1 MLKSIRW
8 LLIVCFSGF
17 ISASAQQNI
26 QRNYQVN
33 SSIPYI
39 PIEGEGT
46 LLPLGNEEY
55 TGALSIG
62 FPFEFFGQRYSHFY
76 LSANGFMSF
85 SPLPDAGCCEGKL
98 LPKKDNYNN
107 LIAFAWSNNSPQ
119 AGGTINYFTEGNT
132 GSRHL
137 VINFNSIKHHSTG
150 FALTVQLVLYEGS
163 NTIEIYTKELNA
175 STAIYTQGIENQ
187 TGDVAFF
194 VPGRNNTTWPTPET
208 NEAVRFTP
216 QLYNNDAGVESIPAS
231 TEFLC
236 SGSNKLETI
245 IRNYGTNTI
254 NTVTVFWKYNGVA
267 QTPVV
272 WNTPLPSYAS
282 GDSSRATVVL
292 GNRDFNNAETFDL
305 KVWTAFPNGTTDTL
319 NNNDT
324 LSVAGR
330 VALGGTYTIGGSNPD
345 FASFAAAVAALK
357 NNGVCKPVVFNI
369 RNGIYTEQVSI
380 PQILN
385 TSDANTITF
394 QAESGNTADVSLR
407 FSANT
412 THNYTLQ
419 LDGADHV
426 IVRNITILSQNTS
439 FGRVVDIR
447 AGASYNQF
455 QQCVMKGAAVNSGVD
470 NLAVVYSLQSNQPES
485 ATYNSLAYDND
496 NSFRDNVIEGG
507 SFGMWFSATGAGER
521 NLIVQNNQFVN
532 QSYHA
537 LYLTGQ
543 KGVQIVANRINTAS
557 NQLSF
562 RGIYTDNAND
572 NFIIAK
578 NTINLSAGT
587 GIHVTNS
594 RNGILANNAI
604 SIGGNSIAYG
614 IQVYT
619 SSNNVG
625 VLHNN
630 INITS
635 THATEGR
642 CIQVVSAN
650 TIVHN
655 NILQNAG
662 SGYAIHVTSGTV
674 ASDYNCFFIKG
685 NALGFFNAVYATLAD
700 WQLATGQDEHS
711 LVTDPLFTSTN
722 DLHVNK
728 ALLKN
733 AGIFHTEV
741 TDDIDGQSRDNQ
753 PDIGADEFE
762 PTGENVEL
770 LFLHQPKPPFTAGT
784 YPIVAGIRNSGA
796 SALTSLDISW
806 QVNGV
811 NQPVHHWTGS
821 LATGSV
827 DSVNLGNID
836 FNAIASYRIK
846 AWVSNPNNTSDIEL
860 KNDTIQNPV
869 IYVALNGTYTIGGVS
884 PNFTT
889 FQQAADALNTG
900 GVLGGVTFNVR
911 NGTYIQQVSLGSF
924 VGNACNIP
932 VVFQA
937 ESGDSTA
944 VILQYTANNFN
955 ANYTLRLD
963 GADGIQF
970 RKMTIKALNTSNG
983 RVVEL
988 TNGARCNQF
997 VSCILQSVNTTATGN
1012 GLAVVFSSSGADQS
1026 DNENDNTFYNNK
1038 FIGGSYGLH
1047 FLGFVLSNA
1056 QLETNNTIADNLFEN
1071 QRYRGI
1077 YLKNQTSVT
1086 LRGNKIITN
1095 STNTTFEGVDLDFIR
1110 GKSLIEKNT
1119 ISIAN
1124 GGYGIHINDGAGN
1137 DSGNN
1142 IVIVNN
1148 FVSVLGNS
1156 SGYGIVTEK
1165 ASRCN
1170 IQHNN
1175 VHVATSAE
1183 GYAYQITSSNLVSV
1197 INNIFA
1203 NTKTGYA
1210 LYLETATNFTSD
1222 YNDLYSAANVANRD
1236 GVISVTLDQWK
1247 ASSGLDSHSI
1257 SGNPLFKSATD
1268 LHVNKALLNN
1278 AALKINT
1285 VTDDIDGE
1293 ARSATP
1299 DIGADEF
1306 VPTGENAEFVFFKR
1320 PPLPFAPGT
1329 YPVRAGIR
1337 NSGVSTLTSV
1347 DITWRVN
1354 GVVQPVFHW
1363 TGSLP
1368 TGSIDTVALGNF
1380 AFTSRTEGY
1389 QIKAWT
1395 SNPNNTSDIE
1405 LQNDTL
1411 QVPLFY
1417 TGLEGAYT
1425 IGGVAPDFKT
1435 FAQAVSALNNGGVV
1449 GPVTFNARSN
1459 IYNEQL
1465 LIQSF
1470 PGNDCSRPVIF
1481 QSEAGDSTAVVL
1493 EYNSTASANY
1503 IVRLQGARGVELRK
1517 MTLKALHNTYGR
1529 AIDFQN
1535 FSVCNKVTS
1544 CVLQGLATTVAGDT
1558 RTLAYYS
1565 AIGANTISSSNAFT
1579 KNRFTGGSTGLY
1591 YKGFDPA
1598 NIASETGLIVQ
1609 DNYFENQRTGGMRV
1623 EFIRVPLIQR
1633 NTVMT
1638 NSTASD
1644 FIGLGLYTCH
1654 AGTRIEKNKVTLDNT
1669 GYGIFVSQCQGNN
1682 LGELQAANNVISI
1695 GGSGN
1700 AYGFYISG
1708 GTRLNFYYNSVNI
1721 RSTHATN
1728 GNSFYGNTIST
1739 VRLVNNI
1746 FANTGAG
1753 YAVNLIGITGTSY
1766 FNHNNLYS
1774 QGVNLG
1780 SWNSQNHTS
1789 LSAWQ
1794 SATGRDANSISADP
1808 QFVSPTD
1815 LHVKAVALDK
1825 KAEVIA
1831 TVSDDIDGQLRST
1844 LTPDIGADE
1853 MNTASSDADIV
1864 DIIPPAKPFLAGEHP
1879 VKVVLLNNASQP
1891 LSNVDIHWSVNDSI
1905 QQVYHWTGTLVT
1917 GDTTLVNIGR
1927 FNFNLGKGYSIEAWS
1942 ALPNGVPDEE
1952 TSNDSARVENL
1963 FVALAGSYTIGGSAP
1978 HFTTISEA
1986 VNFLVKG
1993 SITDSVQFLIRPGT
2007 YTGQVTIPF
2016 IQGSSASKTITFRS
2030 ESGNNTDVNIRFAT
2044 TSANNYVIQLNGA
2057 DYIRLRDLQ
2066 IETTGTTTGV
2076 VLDMRNGAS
2085 DNSVVNTVLKG
2096 IETSTIAANLAVI
2109 NAPNSG
2115 GGNNTF
2121 IANRIERG
2129 SYGLNYSGST
2139 NREAGTVVRGNTFS
2153 GQSQTAV
2160 QLWSHE
2166 APVISGNTIVSGT
2179 RPVDFYGINLQ
2190 GCYNAT
2196 RIEANTIN
2204 LHRGTGIY
2212 LSGCTATSLLRAVT
2226 VNNFVSIGGTGT
2238 AIGIDLNSSNYH
2250 DLYYNSVN
2258 VRSTHL
2264 TNGKALKISNSAQIR
2279 ILNNIV
2285 SNKGGGYAIALDNV
2299 TAYESDYNDLF
2310 TTGSVLGSISTTNYS
2325 NLSAWVTATGKDIHS
2340 LSVNP
2345 AFDPDTDVHVSEAT
2359 LNNVA
2364 TPIAGI
2370 TVDIDNEVRDA
2381 THPDIGADEFH
2392 PSVANDA
2399 GVVAITHPTM
2409 PFTPGNQPVNVVVR
2423 NHGALALTQVTIQWA
2438 INGAQQPDFSW
2449 TGTVQS
2455 GKEEM
2460 VTLGIKEFNSSQ
2472 QYDIKAWT
2480 INPNGQP
2487 DTVNTND
2494 TTHVYQLYAGV
2505 GGVYTI
2511 GGSNPDFATFNDAV
2525 TALKNGGVTGAV
2537 TFNVRNGTYRE
2548 KIIIP
2553 SILGAAPDKR
2563 IVFTAESKDST
2574 QVIVS
2579 PFSSG
2584 NNDFTMQLAG
2594 ADYFTFD
2601 HLTITIEG
2609 NSFSRIIEFR
2619 AESNSNIFTSNI
2631 IRAPHQNITYTLV
2644 YAQPNSVNDHIHF
2657 INNRFVNGYYAVDY
2671 NGSDNAN
2678 PAKDI
2683 VIQNNTFE
2691 NQNQGAIRGTFLD
2704 APKIR
2709 SNRIVT
2715 GTTRT
2720 DYAAIFLD
2728 RSTNDFKIE
2737 KNRINV
2743 SNGGYGISIQ
2753 YTNTFFSTRGKVVNN
2768 FITVG
2773 GAGIAQGIRVYESS
2787 NHDVHFN
2794 AVNITGTHATLGRAF
2809 YSYPSTNINLLNNI
2823 FSNSGGGYAIYT
2835 ENASSISVSNYNNLH
2850 TIGSVL
2856 GYWSGNRATLHDWR
2870 NASAKDAQSLSVD
2883 PVFYSDEDL
2892 HVAEILLDGAA
2903 TPVAGVTDDIDGEIR
2918 NVNHPDIGA
2927 DEVTFMTNDIGIT
2940 QLVTPATGCE
2950 LDSASSVTVK
2960 ITNFGSDP
2968 KTGFVVGYII
2978 NGAESM
2984 EENVGNLVLQPG
2996 KKSEYTFT
3004 TRANLYAHGSYTIH
3018 AYTKLPGDQRIG
3030 NDTLISNIVNHH
3042 RLDSAHWDLLPADS
3056 ALTLSPPVTFSWMPV
3071 QYAERY
3077 DLYIWPETSQVPVT
3091 PTVANIQKL
3100 NYTYDD
3106 ELNYGVRYRWKLV
3119 AKNYCTSLSSPD
3131 QIFAIRHLPD
3141 LVVNNIQ
3148 VPSSASSGQ
3157 QTQVTWEVINAGAG
3171 DTQAARWVDGVYLS
3185 SDTTYHYDTD
3195 LYVGKAANFSA
3206 LPAGERYT
3214 STLTFNVPQGI
3225 AGNYYVLVRADQ
3237 HTTMPESREDN
3248 NMQRSLALPITLTPH
3263 PDLQVTRIISPELV
3277 FSGQEINVTWT
3288 VKNSGMART
3297 ADTEWYDKIYFS
3309 KSEQFTGGNN
3319 GVRVKHTGELLSD
3332 SAYTVTK
3339 AIKIP
3344 DGIFGKYFIYV
3355 QADCHDK
3362 IYEHAYEANNVTRSD
3377 SVQVILTPPADYVV
3391 TEISVAP
3398 SASNRQ
3404 KILVQWTVKN
3414 QGGSRPP
3421 VPNSKDALYLSTKS
3435 GNTNLTDSVYLG
3447 AFIHSGGLAPEES
3460 YRGEKVITIPEH
3472 ITGTYYLYV
3481 KTDYHSQVFEYT
3493 NEHNNVTV
3501 SNAIAVVQPDLVVS
3515 SVAVT
3520 GNASGKLSS
3529 LQYTVK
3535 NTGPGILFKTKWKDK
3550 IYISQSSVFNMASAV
3565 LVDSLEHNAAFAIHD
3580 SVVMQKNVR
3589 LPEGISGTHYVH
3601 VFTDNENT
3609 VYEGSAEANN
3619 ITSRA
3624 LTVTLSPWADLQ
3636 VVSIVHPDTVE
3647 AGLRLPA
3654 TVVITN
3660 RGEAATPVTA
3670 WNDKVL
3676 ISLDSVLNSNAVV
3689 VGEVLRTNAL
3699 ETDSSYQA
3707 SLATLTLPAK
3717 LKKGYYY
3724 LYVVADADAQVYE
3737 HTNEGNN
3744 SARSRRMYVNAYP
3757 PVDLVASQLSYTG
3770 EVASGKQ
3777 LSIRWTVTNNS
3788 EVVTPATWWVDAV
3801 VLSADTLADL
3811 DDLVLAEV
3819 KHEGDLSAGH
3829 PYHATAQVTLP
3840 NGISGPYYVL
3850 VVADRNTAI
3859 LDVDPGNNVAATGV
3873 NVVLTK
3879 SPDLT
3884 IPVLTTPAAG
3894 ITGQPVSFSFTV
3906 KNTGEGPTV
3915 KESWTDKVFLS
3926 SDNILN
3932 NHDVMLG
3939 SWVRTGKLVAG
3950 ASYTVDAEVSLPPSI
3965 SGNYVLLVK
3974 TDNNNVEYEHQAE
3987 QNNTKGSV
3995 ITITQPLA
4003 SDLIVTGITLPG
4015 EAFAGETVSLEW
4027 TLKNN
4032 SVNPAE
4038 GLMSEALYLSADTLW
4053 DINDVLI
4060 GTYSIDATISPGASL
4075 SRSVSATLPGMALG
4089 NYYVICKTDLLN
4101 NIHESNNDNNVKA
4114 SGDYI
4119 TVSVPELMFYQPLT
4133 ATLTKA
4139 KSLYYRLEVPAALQG
4154 ESLYITLEGDSLNG
4168 SNEFYIRYG
4177 DVPDRVKFDFAHD
4190 NPFQGEQEIVIPE
4203 AEAGTYYLMVYG
4215 SSRTAAD
4222 QPVTLLAKV
4231 LHFEIRSVAAKKGG
4245 NTGSV
4250 TVQVNGSK
4258 LTENMKVMLTKGS
4271 TSLVAEAIQV
4281 VNSTRVYATFNLQGA
4296 ALGLYNLMAVNE
4308 ASDTARLENGFEVEE
4323 GRAPQLLTRVVA
4335 PPFASRWHLISVRI
4349 EFSNGGNV
4357 NIENPVVQVISAG
4370 RAPISFTELGLRNR
4384 QTELLVPLHEF
4395 KGPQGFLRPGA
4406 SGSLV
4411 FFAAPGPNLSFIVV
4425 PQTNKIQ

>member
-1 MLKSIRW
+1 
-8 LLIVCFSGF
+8 LIVCLSGF
-17 ISASAQQNI
+17 ISVSAQQNI

-46 LLPLGNEEY
+46 LLTLGNEEY

-76 LSANGFMSF
+76 LSANGFISF
-85 SPLPDAGCCEGKL
+85 SSLPDAGCCEGKL

-119 AGGTINYFTEGNT
+119 AGGKINYFMEGIP

-137 VINFNSIKHHSTG
+137 VINFNNIKHHSTG

-187 TGDVAFF
+187 TGDAAFF
-194 VPGRNNTTWPTPET
+194 VPGRNNTTWPTTST

-216 QLYNNDAGVESIPAS
+216 LPYNNDAGVESIPAS
-231 TEFLC
+231 TAFMC
-236 SGSNKLETI
+236 SGNNKLEAI
-245 IRNYGTNTI
+245 IRNYGTNPL

-282 GDSSRATVVL
+282 GDSSRATVAL
-292 GNRDFNNAETFDL
+292 GNRNFNNAETFDL

-345 FASFAAAVAALK
+345 FATFAAAITALK

-380 PQILN
+380 PQIFN
-385 TSDANTITF
+385 TSDVNTITF

-426 IVRNITILSQNTS
+426 IVRNITILSQNTT
-439 FGRVVDIR
+439 FGRVIDIR

-455 QQCVMKGAAVNSGVD
+455 QQCVMKGAAVNSGID

-507 SFGMWFSATGAGER
+507 SFGMWFSATGVGER

-537 LYLTGQ
+537 LYITGQ
-543 KGVQIVANRINTAS
+543 KGVQIMANQINTAS

-578 NTINLSAGT
+578 NTINLFTGT

-650 TIVHN
+650 AIVHN

-674 ASDYNCFFIKG
+674 ASDYNCFYIKG

-700 WQLATGQDEHS
+700 WQLATGQDAHS

-728 ALLKN
+728 ALLKK
-733 AGIFHTEV
+733 AGIFHAEV

-762 PTGENVEL
+762 PTGENAEL
-770 LFLHQPKPPFTAGT
+770 LFVAQPKLPFAAGS

-796 SALTSLDISW
+796 STLTSLDISW

-811 NQPVHHWTGS
+811 DQPVHHWTGS
-821 LATGSV
+821 LATGNK
-827 DSVNLGNID
+827 DSVFLGNVN

-869 IYVALNGTYTIGGVS
+869 VNTALQGTYTIGGAS
-884 PNFTT
+884 PHFAT

-900 GVLGGVTFNVR
+900 GIAGAVTFNVR

-924 VGNACNIP
+924 VGNACDTP

-937 ESGDSTA
+937 ESGDSTK
-944 VILQYTANNFN
+944 VILQYTATNSA

-970 RKMTIKALNTSNG
+970 RKMTIKALSTTNG

-988 TNGARCNQF
+988 NNGARCNQF

-1012 GLAVVFSSSGADQS
+1012 GLAVVFSNSGADQS

-1038 FIGGSYGLH
+1038 FIGGSYGLY

-1071 QRYRGI
+1071 QRNRGI
-1077 YLKNQTSVT
+1077 YLKNQTNVT

-1095 STNTTFEGVDLDFIR
+1095 STNTTFEGIDLDFIR

-1124 GGYGIHINDGAGN
+1124 GGYGLHVNDGAGN
-1137 DSGNN
+1137 DSGNV
-1142 IVIVNN
+1142 VILNN
-1148 FVSVLGNS
+1148 FISVLGTS
-1156 SGYGIVTEK
+1156 KGYGIVTERS
-1165 ASRCN
+1165 SRCY
-1170 IQHNN
+1170 IYHNN
-1175 VHVATSAE
+1175 VHVATQAE
-1183 GYAYQITSSNLVSV
+1183 GYAYQVTSSNLISA

-1210 LYLETATNFTSD
+1210 LFIESVTNLSSD
-1222 YNDLYSAANVANRD
+1222 YNDLYSVNNIVSRNS
-1236 GVISVTLDQWK
+1236 VISATLEQWK
-1247 ASSGLDSHSI
+1247 ASSGLDGHSI

-1285 VTDDIDGE
+1285 VTEDIDGE
-1293 ARSATP
+1293 SRSATP

-1306 VPTGENAEFVFFKR
+1306 EPTGENAELVFFER
-1320 PPLPFAPGT
+1320 PSLPFEAGV
-1329 YPVRAGIR
+1329 YPVRAAIR
-1337 NSGVSTLTSV
+1337 NSGGPTLTTV

-1363 TGSLP
+1363 TGSLS
-1368 TGSIDTVALGNF
+1368 TGSMDTVALGDF
-1380 AFTSRTEGY
+1380 AFTSKTEGY
-1389 QIKAWT
+1389 QIKVWT
-1395 SNPNNTSDIE
+1395 SNPNNASDIE
-1405 LQNDTL
+1405 LQNDSL

-1417 TGLEGAYT
+1417 TGLQGAYT
-1425 IGGVAPDFKT
+1425 LGGLTPDFKT
-1435 FAQAVSALNNGGVV
+1435 FNQAISALNYGGVT
-1449 GPVTFNARSN
+1449 GPVTFNVRSN

-1465 LIQSF
+1465 LIQAF

-1503 IVRLQGARGVELRK
+1503 IVRLQGARGVEIGK

-1558 RTLAYYS
+1558 RALAYYS

-1609 DNYFENQRTGGMRV
+1609 DNYFENQRTGAMRV

-1654 AGTRIEKNKVTLDNT
+1654 AGTRIEKNKITLDNT

-1700 AYGFYISG
+1700 AYGFYIGG

-1728 GNSFYGNTIST
+1728 GNALYGNGVST
-1739 VRLVNNI
+1739 LKLVNNI
-1746 FANTGAG
+1746 FANTGTG
-1753 YAVNLIGITGTSY
+1753 YAVNLIGIIGTSY
-1766 FNHNNLYS
+1766 FNRNNLYS

-1780 SWNSQNHTS
+1780 TWNSQNYTN
-1789 LSAWQ
+1789 LQAWQ
-1794 SATGRDANSISADP
+1794 SATGRDINSVSADP

-1831 TVSDDIDGQLRST
+1831 SVSDDIDGQLRST

-1853 MNTASSDADIV
+1853 MNTASSDADVV
-1864 DIIPPAKPFLAGEHP
+1864 DIIPPAKPFRAGEHP

-1917 GDTTLVNIGR
+1917 GDTTLVNIGS

-1978 HFTTISEA
+1978 HFTTISEV
-1986 VNFLVKG
+1986 VNFLVNG
-1993 SITDSVQFLIRPGT
+1993 SVADSVQFLIRPGT

-2030 ESGNNTDVNIRFAT
+2030 ESGNNTDVKIIFAT
-2044 TSANNYVIQLNGA
+2044 TSTNSYVIQLNGA

-2066 IETTGTTTGV
+2066 VEATGTSWGTAV
-2076 VLDMRNGAS
+2076 DIRNGAS
-2085 DNSVVNTVLKG
+2085 DNIISNTILRG
-2096 IETSTIAANLAVI
+2096 IETSTTAANLAVI
-2109 NAPNSG
+2109 YASNSG

-2129 SYGLNYSGST
+2129 SYGLHYSSST
-2139 NREAGTVVRGNTFS
+2139 NREVGTLVLGNTFS

-2179 RPVDFYGINLQ
+2179 RPVDFYGIHLQ
-2190 GCYNAT
+2190 LCNNAT

-2204 LHRGTGIY
+2204 MHRGTGIY
-2212 LSGCTATSLLRAVT
+2212 VNGCQATPSLRAVM
-2226 VNNFVSIGGTGT
+2226 VNNFVSIGGTGV
-2238 AIGIDLNSSNYH
+2238 AVGIDMNSSNYH
-2250 DLYYNSVN
+2250 DIFFNSVN
-2258 VRSTHL
+2258 IRSTHL
-2264 TNGKALKISNSAQIR
+2264 TNGKALKISNSTQTR

-2285 SNKGGGYAIALDNV
+2285 SNKGGGHAIALDAV
-2299 TAYESDYNDLF
+2299 TAYECDYNDLF
-2310 TTGSVLGSISTTNYS
+2310 TTGTVLGNISSTNY
-2325 NLSAWVTATGKDIHS
+2325 NTLEAWITATGKDIHS

-2345 AFDPDTDVHVSEAT
+2345 AFDPDTDVHVNEAA
-2359 LNNVA
+2359 LNNA
-2364 TPIAGI
+2364 AISIPEIS
-2370 TVDIDNEVRDA
+2370 VDIDNELRDV

-2399 GVVAITHPTM
+2399 GVVAITNPTM

-2423 NHGALALTQVTIQWA
+2423 NHGALALTQVTILWA

-2460 VTLGIKEFNSSQ
+2460 VTLGIKEFKSSQ

-2494 TTHVYQLYAGV
+2494 TTHVQQLYAGV

-2525 TALKNGGVTGAV
+2525 TALKHGGITNAV

-2548 KIIIP
+2548 KVIIP
-2553 SILGAAPDKR
+2553 SILGASPNKR

-2574 QVIVS
+2574 QVILS
-2579 PFSSG
+2579 PVSSG
-2584 NNDFTMQLAG
+2584 IDDFTMQLTG
-2594 ADYFTFD
+2594 AAYFTFD

-2609 NSFSRIIEFR
+2609 NSFSRIIDFR
-2619 AESNSNIFTSNI
+2619 AASNNNIFASNI
-2631 IRAPHQNITYTLV
+2631 IRAPNENTTYTLV
-2644 YAQPNSVNDHIHF
+2644 YASANSVNDHTHF
-2657 INNRFVNGYYAVDY
+2657 INNRFVNGANAIDY
-2671 NGSDNAN
+2671 SGAN
-2678 PAKDI
+2678 NFSLAKNFI
-2683 VIQNNTFE
+2683 IQNNSFE
-2691 NQNQGAIRGTFLD
+2691 NQSRGAIRATLLD
-2704 APKIR
+2704 APQILG
-2709 SNRIVT
+2709 NHIVA
-2715 GTTRT
+2715 GTTRNDFT
-2720 DYAAIFLD
+2720 GIFLD
-2728 RSTNDFKIE
+2728 RNFNDFRVE
-2737 KNRINV
+2737 KNRIHIP
-2743 SNGGYGISIQ
+2743 NGGYGISVQ
-2753 YTNTFFSTRGKVVNN
+2753 TSNTLFSTRGKIVNN
-2768 FITVG
+2768 FVSIG
-2773 GAGIAQGIRVYESS
+2773 GVGIAQGIRLHESS
-2787 NHDVHFN
+2787 NHDVLFN
-2794 AVNITGTHATLGRAF
+2794 AVHITSTHATLGRAF
-2809 YSYPSTNINLLNNI
+2809 YCYPSPNTNLLNNI

-2835 ENASSISVSNYNNLH
+2835 DDASSISVSNYNDLH
-2850 TIGSVL
+2850 TIGATL
-2856 GYWSGNRATLHDWR
+2856 GYWSGNRATLQDWR

-2892 HVAEILLDGAA
+2892 HVAEILLDGAG
-2903 TPVAGVTDDIDGEIR
+2903 TPVAGVTDDIDGEMR
-2918 NVNHPDIGA
+2918 NVNNPDIGA
-2927 DEVTFMTNDIGIT
+2927 DEVSFMTNDIGIT
-2940 QLVTPATGCE
+2940 QLVTPVTGCE
-2950 LDSASSVTVK
+2950 LDSVSTVTVK
-2960 ITNFGSDP
+2960 ITNFGSEP
-2968 KTGFVVGYII
+2968 KTGFVVGYIL
-2978 NGAESM
+2978 NGAEPI
-2984 EENVGNLVLQPG
+2984 EENVGNLVIQPG
-2996 KKSEYTFT
+2996 KKSDYTFA
-3004 TRANLYAHGSYTIH
+3004 TRANLYAHGSYIIH
-3018 AYTKLPGDQRIG
+3018 AYTKLPGDPRIG
-3030 NDTLISNIVNHH
+3030 NDTLRSTIVNHH
-3042 RLDSAHWDLLPADS
+3042 RLDTAHWDLLPADS
-3056 ALTLSPPVTFSWMPV
+3056 ALTLSPPVTFSWMPI

-3077 DLYIWPETSQVPVT
+3077 DLYIWPETSQVPAT

-3119 AKNYCTSLSSPD
+3119 AKNYCTSLSSPE

-3157 QTQVTWEVINAGAG
+3157 QIQVTWEVINAGAG
-3171 DTQAARWVDGVYLS
+3171 DTQAARWVDAVYLS

-3214 STLTFNVPQGI
+3214 NTLTFNVPQGI
-3225 AGNYYVLVRADQ
+3225 AGNYYILVRTNQ
-3237 HTTMPESREDN
+3237 HRSLQEVREDN
-3248 NMQRSLALPITLTPH
+3248 NMQRSYPIGITLTPH
-3263 PDLQVTRIISPELV
+3263 VDLQVTRIISPELV
-3277 FSGQEINVTWT
+3277 FSGQEVDVIWT
-3288 VKNSGMART
+3288 VRNSGMART
-3297 ADTEWYDKIYFS
+3297 GHTEWYDKIYFS
-3309 KSEQFTGGNN
+3309 KSEQFTGGND

-3344 DGIFGKYFIYV
+3344 EGIFGRYFIYV

-3377 SVQVILTPPADYVV
+3377 SLQVILTPPADYVV

-3398 SASNRQ
+3398 SASNLQ

-3421 VPNSKDALYLSTKS
+3421 VSNSKDALYLSTQS
-3435 GNTNLTDSVYLG
+3435 SNANLSDFLYLG
-3447 AFIHSGGLAPEES
+3447 AFIHNGGLAPGES
-3460 YRGEKVITIPEH
+3460 YHGTKEITIPAQ
-3472 ITGTYYLYV
+3472 ITGTYYLHV
-3481 KTDYHSQVFEYT
+3481 KTDYRSQVFEYT
-3493 NEHNNVTV
+3493 NEHNNVMV
-3501 SNAIAVVQPDLVVS
+3501 SNAIAVVQPDLIVS
-3515 SVAVT
+3515 SVAIT
-3520 GNASGKLSS
+3520 GNTSGKLSS
-3529 LQYTVK
+3529 LQYTIK

-3550 IYISQSSVFNMASAV
+3550 MYISLSPVFNMAHAV
-3565 LVDSLEHNAAFAIHD
+3565 LMDSLEHNAAFAIHD
-3580 SVVMQKNVR
+3580 SVVVQKNVR
-3589 LPEGISGTHYVH
+3589 LPEGISGTQYVH
-3601 VFTDNENT
+3601 VLTDNENT
-3609 VYEGSAEANN
+3609 VYEGSAEGNN
-3619 ITSRA
+3619 IASRA

-3636 VVSIVHPDTVE
+3636 VVSIAHPDTVE
-3647 AGLRLPA
+3647 AGLKLPA

-3660 RGEAATPVTA
+3660 RGEAATPVTT

-3676 ISLDSVLNSNAVV
+3676 ISLDSVLNSNAIV

-3707 SLATLTLPAK
+3707 TLATLTLPAK

-3737 HTNEGNN
+3737 HTDEGNN

-3757 PVDLVASQLSYTG
+3757 PVDLVASHLSYTG

-3777 LSIRWTVTNNS
+3777 LSVRWTVTNNS

-3801 VLSADTLADL
+3801 VLSTDPLADL

-3829 PYHATAQVTLP
+3829 PYNATAQVTLP

-3859 LDVDPGNNVAATGV
+3859 LDVNAGNNVAATGV

-3884 IPVLTTPAAG
+3884 IPVLTTPATG

-3932 NHDVMLG
+3932 SHDVMLG
-3939 SWVRTGKLVAG
+3939 SWVHTGKLVAG
-3950 ASYTVDAEVSLPPSI
+3950 ASYTVDAEVSLPPAI
-3965 SGNYVLLVK
+3965 LGNYVLLVK

-4003 SDLIVTGITLPG
+4003 SDLIITGITLLPA
-4015 EAFAGETVSLEW
+4015 EAFSGETVSLEW
-4027 TLKNN
+4027 TLKNT

-4038 GLMSEALYLSADTLW
+4038 GLMSEALYLSVDTLW
-4053 DINDVLI
+4053 DINDALI
-4060 GTYSIDATISPGASL
+4060 GTYSIDATITPGASL
-4075 SRSVSATLPGMALG
+4075 FRSVAATLPGMALG

-4119 TVSVPELMFYQPLT
+4119 TVSVPELMLDQPLT
-4133 ATLTKA
+4133 ATLTNA

-4154 ESLYITLEGDSLNG
+4154 ESLYIRMEGDSLNG

-4177 DVPDRVKFDFAHD
+4177 DVPDRVKFDFAHE

-4203 AEAGTYYLMVYG
+4203 ADAGTYYLMAYG
-4215 SSRTAAD
+4215 SSRIATD
-4222 QPVTLLAKV
+4222 QSVMLLAKV

-4258 LTENMKVMLTKGS
+4258 LTENMKVMLTRGS
-4271 TSLVAEAIQV
+4271 TSIVAEAIHV
-4281 VNSTRVYATFNLQGA
+4281 VNSARVYATFNLQGA
-4296 ALGLYNLMAVNE
+4296 PLGAYNLVAVNE

-4323 GRAPQLLTRVVA
+4323 GRTPQLLTRVVA